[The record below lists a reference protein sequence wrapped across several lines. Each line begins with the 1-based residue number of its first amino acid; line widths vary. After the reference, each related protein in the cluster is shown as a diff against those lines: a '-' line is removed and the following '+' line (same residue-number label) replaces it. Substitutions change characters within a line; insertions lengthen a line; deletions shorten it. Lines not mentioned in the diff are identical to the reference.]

1 MNALRE
7 RMKLRRLNAL
17 ETPAVIY
24 KSEIQDILSIQTPAN
39 ISLKDTENTE
49 QRNQEESEKKKLK

>member
-1 MNALRE
+1 
-7 RMKLRRLNAL
+7 MKLRRLNAL